1 MATITLTA
9 DANYSALT
17 VANDD
22 TIELAGFELTID
34 VQPSETGITVQT
46 PGTAGTMSIGG
57 AFDLSTWSATA
68 GTTTLISAVPTGA
81 SIASVSGGSASNA
94 RGVNENRGTVT
105 TATGGPASNA
115 QGVNSNIGTVT
126 TATGGSASGANGV
139 NFNIGTVTT
148 ATGGSASNARG
159 VNENR
164 GTVTTATG
172 GPASGANGV
181 NSNNGTVTTA
191 TGGSASGAHGVSVN
205 NGTVTTAT
213 GGSVSGANGVNFN
226 NGTVLGAVDDIERAV
241 NLFRGSLAIVSGP
254 DFQSEIVMRYNALE
268 TLYVINGPLHPD
280 AVIPDNPTI
289 INSYDTG
296 GGSTGY
302 PRSRVANA

>member
-81 SIASVSGGSASNA
+81 SIASVS
-94 RGVNENRGTVT
+94 
-105 TATGGPASNA
+105 
-115 QGVNSNIGTVT
+115 
-126 TATGGSASGANGV
+126 
-139 NFNIGTVTT
+139 
-148 ATGGSASNARG
+148 GGSASNARG